1 MKVLVEEKLV
11 ENSAKLGPW
20 FMAKLQEMKY
30 ESIKQV
36 RGRGLWIGIVLDRK
50 ARPYCEALMKEGMLC
65 KETHENVIRLAPP
78 LNITKAE
85 LNMAVR
91 RIDKVFR
98 KLEG

>member
-1 MKVLVEEKLV
+1 
-11 ENSAKLGPW
+11 
-20 FMAKLQEMKY
+20 
-30 ESIKQV
+30 
-36 RGRGLWIGIVLDRK
+36 
-50 ARPYCEALMKEGMLC
+50 MKEGMLC